1 MASSVAAL
9 HSKIKRDQINNIW
22 MENCIYSQITLELKR
37 VTRLQTNFAYVDI
50 HSVKMKWVWRKRL
63 IEKSNIAA
71 EINFVI
77 LHFVS
82 IFLLLL
88 WLYTEIYYIMFT
100 GGVVYSDSY
109 SQWHGI
115 LKLKRLSVAD
125 DRLHLWENKPYYN
138 ELSCT
143 FCLFYWKACDVMS
156 WGVSQWSL
164 HHCIEVSPHLFSFF
178 TVYITFTFT
187 TTSLRSQ
194 TFFAFLAST

>member
-1 MASSVAAL
+1 MGVTKEADW
-9 HSKIKRDQINNIW
+9 KIQYCCWNKFCDFTF
-22 MENCIYSQITLELKR
+22 CL
-37 VTRLQTNFAYVDI
+37 NF
-50 HSVKMKWVWRKRL
+50 S
-63 IEKSNIAA
+63 
-71 EINFVI
+71 FVVMI
-77 LHFVS
+77 
-82 IFLLLL
+82 
-88 WLYTEIYYIMFT
+88 LYTEIYYIMFT

-187 TTSLRSQ
+187 TTSLWSQ